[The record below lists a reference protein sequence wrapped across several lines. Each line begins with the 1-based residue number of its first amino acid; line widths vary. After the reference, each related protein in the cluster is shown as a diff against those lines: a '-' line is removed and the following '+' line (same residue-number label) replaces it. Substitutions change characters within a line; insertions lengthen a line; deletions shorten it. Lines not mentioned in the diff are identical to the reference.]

1 MRADPK
7 FGQSLRDFPD
17 EAACFFSHSAG
28 YGSPHPFPDRGALAD
43 SRQVFVNQADTAL
56 IGQTLMDAVY
66 DITGGE
72 GQWTILSATSQAAN
86 QNAWIEAMQNV
97 MESDEKYANLELV
110 DIVYG
115 DDEPQPST
123 EQTQALLQN
132 YPDLK
137 LICAP
142 TTVGINVA
150 AKVLQDQNSDVK
162 ITGAADE
169 TFEAGDME
177 NSPYTIVEASDGGTE
192 IILGEPFELNP
203 DNIAEW
209 ADVF

>member
-1 MRADPK
+1 MKQRAFFLIARDTDLHIR
-7 FGQSLRDFPD
+7 SLT
-17 EAACFFSHSAG
+17 G
-28 YGSPHPFPDRGALAD
+28 GALAD

-97 MESDEKYANLELV
+97 MESDEKYANLEIV

-123 EQTQALLQN
+123 EQPQALLQN

>member
-1 MRADPK
+1 
-7 FGQSLRDFPD
+7 
-17 EAACFFSHSAG
+17 
-28 YGSPHPFPDRGALAD
+28 
-43 SRQVFVNQADTAL
+43 
-56 IGQTLMDAVY
+56 MDAVY

-86 QNAWIEAMQNV
+86 QNAWIEAMQNL
-97 MESDEKYANLELV
+97 MESDEKYANLEIV

-123 EQTQALLQN
+123 EQPQALLQN

-192 IILGEPFELNP
+192 IILGEPFEFNP